1 VAVQFQIPCQQ
12 LHSPT
17 RRFSQRFLC
26 DITNLVKL
34 LGAIVVNQYLETCY
48 RLRFLV
54 GKTEW
59 LVNLPGFR
67 LIVTGL
73 GPEVL
78 PLSDRADQCRAK
90 KE

>member
-1 VAVQFQIPCQQ
+1 M
-12 LHSPT
+12 
-17 RRFSQRFLC
+17 
-26 DITNLVKL
+26 DITDFVKL

-48 RLRFLV
+48 QLRFLV
-54 GKTEW
+54 GKTEP

-73 GPEVL
+73 GSEVL
-78 PLSDRADQCRAK
+78 PLSDRTDQCRTK